1 MGLTTSKVLYI
12 PPGSITKIIA
22 YLHRSNPEISGLDAF
37 LLRFVGQPQ
46 QGWIDLGR
54 TTMTHGDFLY
64 RLTRS
69 RAAMKPVTLVP
80 GETTYRFFEQLAH
93 SHRLDPKRL
102 QKALE
107 RQSPFPEGAFVPDT
121 YELPIGISASEAVA
135 LLLRYSEQKYRS
147 WSEKIFGRYDA
158 RKWYHYLRIASI
170 IQKEAAD
177 AEEMPLISSVIANR
191 LAKGMK
197 LQMDGTLNY
206 GRHSHERI
214 TAARIR
220 SDRSGY
226 NTYLHKGLPA
236 APVCN
241 VGFDAIRAAIF
252 PAKTKYL
259 YFTRGKDGRHRFAR
273 YYSTHLRNIKH
284 VTK

>member
-12 PPGSITKIIA
+12 PQGSITKIIA
-22 YLHRSNPEISGLDAF
+22 YLHASNPEISRLDAF
-37 LLRFVGQPQ
+37 LLRFIGQPQ
-46 QGWIDLGR
+46 HGWIDLGQ
-54 TTMTHGDFLY
+54 TAMTHGDFLY

-80 GETTYRFFEQLAH
+80 GETTCIFFEQLAQ
-93 SHRLDPKRL
+93 SHGLDPERLD
-102 QKALE
+102 KAFA
-107 RQSPFPEGAFVPDT
+107 RQSPFREGAFVPDT
-121 YELPIGISASEAVA
+121 YQLPIGISESEAVA
-135 LLLRYSEQKYRS
+135 LLLHYSDQKYRS
-147 WSEKIFGRYDA
+147 WSEKIFGQYNA
-158 RKWYHYLRIASI
+158 RKWDYYLRIASI

-206 GRHSHERI
+206 GRYSHERI

-252 PAKTKYL
+252 PAKTAYL
-259 YFTRGKDGRHRFAR
+259 YFTKGADGKHRFAR

-284 VTK
+284 ATK